1 MSGWSKSL
9 LVASLMLMPLING
22 CNLIN
27 PDEPIPSYLK
37 IKEVKV
43 NATALQGSAS
53 HKIVDM
59 YVFVNNQLAGAY
71 PALST
76 FPLLYEGENDFVF
89 SAGIMVNGITAARGI
104 YPFYKS
110 NKQRLM
116 LTPGQITEVNLTFE
130 YNENTVFK
138 WMENFDSPS
147 SGLGFISVTGT
158 GADIEFLP
166 AGSPDIFEGY
176 SSGVVYLN
184 ISKRAFDIE
193 SSLSFSL
200 PKTGRAIFLEINYQC
215 SHDFEIGLTARYPF
229 STHQRWYAISVKAKS
244 QWNKLYVDLSSGPS
258 TYNDAADFK
267 LYLKGELKEGDSQGR
282 YLFDNLKIL
291 HF

>member
-1 MSGWSKSL
+1 MNGWLKSL
-9 LVASLMLMPLING
+9 PVSTLFLMQMISA

-27 PDEPIPSYLK
+27 PEEPIPSYLS
-37 IKEVKV
+37 IKEVNV

-53 HKIVDM
+53 HKIVDV
-59 YVFVNNQLAGAY
+59 YVFVNNQAAGTY
-71 PALST
+71 PALAT
-76 FPLLYEGENDFVF
+76 FPLLYEGENDFIF

-110 NKQRLM
+110 DKKRLK
-116 LTPGQITEVNLTFE
+116 LTRGQITQVNLIFE
-130 YNENTVFK
+130 YNENTIFK
-138 WMENFDSPS
+138 WMESFDSPS

-158 GADIEFLP
+158 GADIQFLP
-166 AGSPDIFEGY
+166 AGHPDIFEGY

-184 ISKRAFDIE
+184 SSKKAFDIE

-229 STHQRWYAISVKAKS
+229 SSDQRWYAISVKAKS
-244 QWNKLYVDLSSGPS
+244 QWNKLYVDLSDGPS
-258 TYNDAADFK
+258 TFNDAADYK
-267 LYLKGELKEGDSQGR
+267 LYLKGELKEGESQGR
-282 YLFDNLKIL
+282 YLFDNFKIL